1 VDRPGSVGTFPLYQ
15 WGRAVKGSITLTVV
29 IMWVMKLHELVCY
42 VVTTTTEQY
51 SASILYPKMVENL
64 SSP

>member
-1 VDRPGSVGTFPLYQ
+1 
-15 WGRAVKGSITLTVV
+15 
-29 IMWVMKLHELVCY
+29 MMLHGLVWY

-64 SSP
+64 SSPFTFFFFSDE